1 MAKGERVALTVVD
14 PRCQQQQ
21 TPSPSGSSSGS
32 GDGRAA
38 GGAAAADDATQ
49 QRQEHDVLA
58 PPRATIRAVIT
69 RLDAQGAA

>member
-21 TPSPSGSSSGS
+21 TPSPSGSSS